1 MQVRRAILPEV
12 VRRTAVPFPAQ
23 VYARRLAIRGAR
35 LCFVGSD
42 GLYSRETTALR
53 A

>member
-12 VRRTAVPFPAQ
+12 VRRTAVTFPAQ
-23 VYARRLAIRGAR
+23 LSAGRLAIRGTR
-35 LCFVGSD
+35 LCFLGSD